1 MSNTQGVI
9 SSISLSARVRPA
21 AHVLGIRGGGWN
33 AIVNERGSIRLN
45 DGSPVLD
52 WHIAADDRWHD
63 PSTEPSVRQTRRAGV
78 PVIETRLR
86 IPGGDA
92 IQRVYAVADAGGL
105 VVIEITNE
113 STLPIAVAFTRPDV
127 VSSRTPSPRGA
138 QGIELPAG
146 SVVFPV
152 AHGSTLRVAL
162 RAAMHVANA
171 VANTVANVDV
181 ERLPSFEQLQKGW
194 LKAVE
199 QAGYVIVPEGAVAPL
214 VARLRSDALI
224 LSGHEIEDWAI
235 GAGGDCAND
244 SVAYILT
251 LQELLRMGEKLT
263 GESAQIRVDHAAR
276 LAQSVETLLKDNK
289 KASILPWDVERALFA
304 AQFVFERMGE
314 SRAADDVAAAQLRL
328 NSCAEPPNV
337 MPTDIRAI
345 AWVEEKMVAMQR
357 DGSVQIFGRGIPRLW
372 LGANLECHRVAA
384 GPLHTV
390 SFGIRWHGEKPAL
403 LWEVAGPAGI
413 KLTAGK
419 CDPTWTSVEATGET
433 LLLGF
438 AP

>member
-113 STLPIAVAFTRPDV
+113 STLPIAVAFTRPDLI
-127 VSSRTPSPRGA
+127 SSRTPSPRGA
-138 QGIELPAG
+138 QGIELPVG

-162 RAAMHVANA
+162 SAPLNVANES
-171 VANTVANVDV
+171 ANVDV

-224 LSGHEIEDWAI
+224 LSGHEIEDWGI

-244 SVAYILT
+244 PVAYMLT

-263 GESAQIRVDHAAR
+263 GDSAQIRVDHAAR
-276 LAQSVETLLKDNK
+276 LAQCVETLLKDHK
-289 KASILPWDVERALFA
+289 KSSVLPWDVERALFA
-304 AQFVFERMGE
+304 AQFVFARMGE
-314 SRAADDVAAAQLRL
+314 NRAADDVAAAQLRM
-328 NSCAEPPNV
+328 SSAAEPPNV

-345 AWVEEKMVAMQR
+345 AWVEEKMVAVQR

-372 LGANLECHRVAA
+372 LGANLECHRVSA
-384 GPLHTV
+384 GPMHTV

-403 LWEVAGPAGI
+403 LWEVSGPAGV
-413 KLTAGK
+413 KLNAGL
-419 CDPTWTSVEATGET
+419 CDPTWGSVEPTGET

-438 AP
+438 AI

>member
-78 PVIETRLR
+78 PVVETRLR

-113 STLPIAVAFTRPDV
+113 STLPIAVAFTRPDLI
-127 VSSRTPSPRGA
+127 SSRTPSPRGA
-138 QGIELPAG
+138 QGIELPVG

-162 RAAMHVANA
+162 SAPLNVANES
-171 VANTVANVDV
+171 ANVDV

-224 LSGHEIEDWAI
+224 LSGHEIEDWGI

-244 SVAYILT
+244 PVAYMLT

-263 GESAQIRVDHAAR
+263 GDSAQIRVDHAAR
-276 LAQSVETLLKDNK
+276 LAQCVETLLKDHK
-289 KASILPWDVERALFA
+289 KSSVLPWDVERALFA
-304 AQFVFERMGE
+304 AQFVFARMGE
-314 SRAADDVAAAQLRL
+314 NRAADDVAAAQLRM
-328 NSCAEPPNV
+328 SSAAEPPNV

-345 AWVEEKMVAMQR
+345 AWVEEKMVAVQR

-372 LGANLECHRVAA
+372 LGANLECHRVSA
-384 GPLHTV
+384 GPMHTV

-403 LWEVAGPAGI
+403 LWEVSGPAGV
-413 KLTAGK
+413 KLDAGL
-419 CDPTWTSVEATGET
+419 CDPTWSSVEPTGET

-438 AP
+438 AI

>member
-21 AHVLGIRGGGWN
+21 AHVLGIRAGGWN
-33 AIVNERGSIRLN
+33 AIVNERGSVRLN
-45 DGSPVLD
+45 DGSQVLD

-78 PVIETRLR
+78 PVVETRLR

-113 STLPIAVAFTRPDV
+113 STLPIAVAFTRPDLI
-127 VSSRTPSPRGA
+127 SSRTPSPRGA
-138 QGIELPAG
+138 QGIELPTG
-146 SVVFPV
+146 SVVFPI

-162 RAAMHVANA
+162 RAPN
-171 VANTVANVDV
+171 NDVANVDV

-194 LKAVE
+194 LKSVE

-224 LSGHEIEDWAI
+224 LSGHEIEDWAT

-244 SVAYILT
+244 PVAYILT

-263 GESAQIRVDHAAR
+263 GDSAQIRVDHAAR
-276 LAQSVETLLKDNK
+276 LAQSVETLLKENK
-289 KASILPWDVERALFA
+289 KSSILPWDVERALFA
-304 AQFVFERMGE
+304 AQFVFSRMGE
-314 SRAADDVAAAQLRL
+314 NRAADDVSAAQLRM
-328 NSCAEPPNV
+328 SSAAEPPNV
-337 MPTDIRAI
+337 MPADIRAI
-345 AWVEEKMVAMQR
+345 AWVEEKMVAVQR
-357 DGSVQIFGRGIPRLW
+357 DGSVQVFGRGIPRLW

-403 LWEVAGPAGI
+403 LWEVSGPAGV
-413 KLTAGK
+413 KLDAGI
-419 CDPTWTSVEATGET
+419 CDPTWSTVESTGET

-438 AP
+438 AV

>member
-21 AHVLGIRGGGWN
+21 AHVLGIRSGGWN

-78 PVIETRLR
+78 PVVETRLR

-127 VSSRTPSPRGA
+127 ISSRTPSPRGA
-138 QGIELPAG
+138 QGIELPSG

-162 RAAMHVANA
+162 RAPDNV
-171 VANTVANVDV
+171 VENVDV

-224 LSGHEIEDWAI
+224 LSGHEIEYWAI

-244 SVAYILT
+244 PVVYILT
-251 LQELLRMGEKLT
+251 LQELLRMGEKLNSV
-263 GESAQIRVDHAAR
+263 SAHIRVDHAAR
-276 LAQSVETLLKDNK
+276 LAQCVETLLKDNK
-289 KASILPWDVERALFA
+289 KAPILPWDVERALFA
-304 AQFVFERMGE
+304 AQFVFARMGE

-328 NSCAEPPNV
+328 SSAAEPPNV

-345 AWVEEKMVAMQR
+345 AWVEEKMVAVQR
-357 DGSVQIFGRGIPRLW
+357 DGTVQIFGRGIPRLW
-372 LGANLECHRVAA
+372 LGANLECHRVSA
-384 GPLHTV
+384 GPMHTV

-403 LWEVAGPAGI
+403 LWEVTGPAGI
-413 KLTAGK
+413 RLTAGK

>member
-21 AHVLGIRGGGWN
+21 AHVLGIRAGGWN
-33 AIVNERGSIRLN
+33 AIVNERGSVRLN
-45 DGSPVLD
+45 DGSQVLD

-78 PVIETRLR
+78 PVVETRLR

-113 STLPIAVAFTRPDV
+113 STLPIAVAFTRPDLI
-127 VSSRTPSPRGA
+127 SSRTPSPRGA
-138 QGIELPAG
+138 QGIELPTG

-162 RAAMHVANA
+162 RAPN
-171 VANTVANVDV
+171 NDVANVDV

-194 LKAVE
+194 LKSVE

-224 LSGHEIEDWAI
+224 LSGHEIEDWAT

-244 SVAYILT
+244 PVAYILT

-263 GESAQIRVDHAAR
+263 GDSAQIRVDHAAR
-276 LAQSVETLLKDNK
+276 LAQSVETLLKENK
-289 KASILPWDVERALFA
+289 KSSILPWDVERALFA
-304 AQFVFERMGE
+304 AQFVFSRMGE
-314 SRAADDVAAAQLRL
+314 NRAADDVSAAQLRM
-328 NSCAEPPNV
+328 SSAAEPPNI
-337 MPTDIRAI
+337 MPADIRAI
-345 AWVEEKMVAMQR
+345 AWVEEKMVAVQR
-357 DGSVQIFGRGIPRLW
+357 DGSVQVFGRGIPRLW

-403 LWEVAGPAGI
+403 LWEVSGPAGV
-413 KLTAGK
+413 KLDAGI
-419 CDPTWTSVEATGET
+419 CDPTWSTVESTGET

-438 AP
+438 AV

>member
-113 STLPIAVAFTRPDV
+113 STLPIAVAFTRPDLI
-127 VSSRTPSPRGA
+127 SSRTPSPRGA
-138 QGIELPAG
+138 QGIELPVG

-152 AHGSTLRVAL
+152 AHSSTLRVAL
-162 RAAMHVANA
+162 SAPLNVANE
-171 VANTVANVDV
+171 TANVDV

-224 LSGHEIEDWAI
+224 LSGHEIEDWGI

-244 SVAYILT
+244 PVAYMLT

-263 GESAQIRVDHAAR
+263 GDSAQIRVDHAAR
-276 LAQSVETLLKDNK
+276 LAQCVETLLKDHK
-289 KASILPWDVERALFA
+289 KSSVLPWDVERALFA
-304 AQFVFERMGE
+304 GQFVFSRMGE
-314 SRAADDVAAAQLRL
+314 SRAADDVAAAQLRM
-328 NSCAEPPNV
+328 SSAAEPPNV

-372 LGANLECHRVAA
+372 LGANLECHRVSA
-384 GPLHTV
+384 GPMHTV

>member
-113 STLPIAVAFTRPDV
+113 STLPIAVAFTRPDLI
-127 VSSRTPSPRGA
+127 SSRTPSPRGA
-138 QGIELPAG
+138 QGIELPVG

-162 RAAMHVANA
+162 SAPLNVANE
-171 VANTVANVDV
+171 TANVDV

-224 LSGHEIEDWAI
+224 LSGHEIEDWGI

-244 SVAYILT
+244 PVAYMLT

-263 GESAQIRVDHAAR
+263 GDSAQIRVDHAAR
-276 LAQSVETLLKDNK
+276 LAQCVETLLKDHK
-289 KASILPWDVERALFA
+289 KSSVLPWDVERALFA
-304 AQFVFERMGE
+304 AQFVFARMGE
-314 SRAADDVAAAQLRL
+314 NRAADDVAAAQLRM
-328 NSCAEPPNV
+328 SSAAEPPNV

-345 AWVEEKMVAMQR
+345 AWVEEKMVAVQR

-372 LGANLECHRVAA
+372 LGANLECHRVSA
-384 GPLHTV
+384 GPMHTV

-403 LWEVAGPAGI
+403 LWEVSGPAGV
-413 KLTAGK
+413 KLNAGL
-419 CDPTWTSVEATGET
+419 CDPTWSSVEPTGET

-438 AP
+438 AI

>member
-105 VVIEITNE
+105 VVVEITNE
-113 STLPIAVAFTRPDV
+113 STVPIAVAFTRPDV
-127 VSSRTPSPRGA
+127 ISSRTPSPRGA
-138 QGIELPAG
+138 QGIELPTG

-162 RAAMHVANA
+162 RAAMH
-171 VANTVANVDV
+171 VANVDV

-214 VARLRSDALI
+214 VARLRSDALV
-224 LSGHEIEDWAI
+224 LSGHEIEDWGI

-244 SVAYILT
+244 PVAYILT
-251 LQELLRMGEKLT
+251 LQELLRMGEKLN
-263 GESAQIRVDHAAR
+263 GDSAQIRVDHAAR
-276 LAQSVETLLKDNK
+276 LAQCVETLLKDHK
-289 KASILPWDVERALFA
+289 KSSVLPWDVERALFA
-304 AQFVFERMGE
+304 AQFVFARMGE
-314 SRAADDVAAAQLRL
+314 SRAADDVAAAQLRM
-328 NSCAEPPNV
+328 SSAAEPPNV
-337 MPTDIRAI
+337 MPTGIRAS

>member
-1 MSNTQGVI
+1 MSNSQGVI

-21 AHVLGIRGGGWN
+21 AHVLGIRAGGWN
-33 AIVNERGSIRLN
+33 AIVNERGSVRLN
-45 DGSPVLD
+45 DGSQVLD

-78 PVIETRLR
+78 PVVETRLR

-113 STLPIAVAFTRPDV
+113 STLPIAVAFTRPDLI
-127 VSSRTPSPRGA
+127 SSRTPSPRGA
-138 QGIELPAG
+138 QGIELPTG
-146 SVVFPV
+146 SGVFPV

-162 RAAMHVANA
+162 RAPN
-171 VANTVANVDV
+171 NDVANVDV

-194 LKAVE
+194 LKSVE

-224 LSGHEIEDWAI
+224 LSGHEIEDWAT

-244 SVAYILT
+244 PVAYILT

-263 GESAQIRVDHAAR
+263 GDSAQIRVDHAAR
-276 LAQSVETLLKDNK
+276 LAQCVETLLKENK
-289 KASILPWDVERALFA
+289 KSSILPWDVERALFA
-304 AQFVFERMGE
+304 AQFVFSRMGE
-314 SRAADDVAAAQLRL
+314 NRAADDVSAAQLRM
-328 NSCAEPPNV
+328 SSAAEPPNV
-337 MPTDIRAI
+337 MPADIRAI
-345 AWVEEKMVAMQR
+345 AWVEEKMVAVQR
-357 DGSVQIFGRGIPRLW
+357 DGSVQVFGRGIPRLW

-403 LWEVAGPAGI
+403 LWEVSGPAGV
-413 KLTAGK
+413 KLDAGI
-419 CDPTWTSVEATGET
+419 CDPTWSTVESTGET

-438 AP
+438 AV

>member
-162 RAAMHVANA
+162 RALDNV
-171 VANTVANVDV
+171 VANVDV

-244 SVAYILT
+244 PAAYILT

-263 GESAQIRVDHAAR
+263 GDSALIRFDHAAR
-276 LAQSVETLLKDNK
+276 LAQCVETLLKENK
-289 KASILPWDVERALFA
+289 KTPILPWDVERALFA
-304 AQFVFERMGE
+304 AQFVFARMGE
-314 SRAADDVAAAQLRL
+314 SRAADDVAATQLRL
-328 NSCAEPPNV
+328 SSAAEPPNV

-372 LGANLECHRVAA
+372 LGANLECHRVAV

>member
-1 MSNTQGVI
+1 MSNSQGVI

-21 AHVLGIRGGGWN
+21 AHVLGIRAGGWN
-33 AIVNERGSIRLN
+33 AIVNERGSVRLN
-45 DGSPVLD
+45 DGSQVLD

-78 PVIETRLR
+78 PVVETRLR

-113 STLPIAVAFTRPDV
+113 STLPIAVAFTRPDLI
-127 VSSRTPSPRGA
+127 SSRTPSPRGA
-138 QGIELPAG
+138 QGIELPTG

-162 RAAMHVANA
+162 RAPN
-171 VANTVANVDV
+171 NDVANVDV

-194 LKAVE
+194 LKSVE

-224 LSGHEIEDWAI
+224 LSGHEIEDWAT

-244 SVAYILT
+244 PVAYILT

-263 GESAQIRVDHAAR
+263 GDSAQIRVDHAAR
-276 LAQSVETLLKDNK
+276 LAQSVETLLKENK
-289 KASILPWDVERALFA
+289 KSSILPWDVERALFA
-304 AQFVFERMGE
+304 AQFVFSRMGE
-314 SRAADDVAAAQLRL
+314 NRAADDVSAAQLRM
-328 NSCAEPPNV
+328 SSAAEPPNV

-345 AWVEEKMVAMQR
+345 AWVEEKMVAVQR
-357 DGSVQIFGRGIPRLW
+357 DGSVQVFGRGIPRLW

-403 LWEVAGPAGI
+403 LWEVSGPAGV
-413 KLTAGK
+413 KLDAGI
-419 CDPTWTSVEATGET
+419 CDPTWSTVESTGET

-438 AP
+438 AV

>member
-78 PVIETRLR
+78 PVVETRLR

-113 STLPIAVAFTRPDV
+113 STLPIAVAFTRSDV
-127 VSSRTPSPRGA
+127 ISSRTPSPRGA

-162 RAAMHVANA
+162 CAASNVANEI
-171 VANTVANVDV
+171 TNVDV

-194 LKAVE
+194 LKVVE
-199 QAGYVIVPEGAVAPL
+199 QAGYVIVPEGTVAPL
-214 VARLRSDALI
+214 VARLRSDALA
-224 LSGHEIEDWAI
+224 LSGHEIEDWGI

-244 SVAYILT
+244 PVAYMLT

-263 GESAQIRVDHAAR
+263 GDSDQIRVDHAAR
-276 LAQSVETLLKDNK
+276 LAQCVETLLKDHK
-289 KASILPWDVERALFA
+289 KSSVLPWDVERALFA
-304 AQFVFERMGE
+304 AQFVFARIGE
-314 SRAADDVAAAQLRL
+314 NRAADDVAAAQLRM
-328 NSCAEPPNV
+328 SSAAEPPNV

-345 AWVEEKMVAMQR
+345 AWVEEKMVAVQR

-403 LWEVAGPAGI
+403 LWEVSGPAGI

-438 AP
+438 V

>member
-21 AHVLGIRGGGWN
+21 AHVLGVRAGGWN
-33 AIVNERGSIRLN
+33 AIVNERGSVRLN

-78 PVIETRLR
+78 PVVETRLR

-162 RAAMHVANA
+162 RAPKYVANA
-171 VANTVANVDV
+171 VASVDV

-214 VARLRSDALI
+214 VARLRSDALV

-244 SVAYILT
+244 PVAYILT
-251 LQELLRMGEKLT
+251 LQELLRMGEKIT
-263 GESAQIRVDHAAR
+263 GDSAHIRIDHAAR
-276 LAQSVETLLKDNK
+276 LAQCVETLLKENK
-289 KASILPWDVERALFA
+289 KSSILPWDVERALFA
-304 AQFVFERMGE
+304 AQFVFARMGE
-314 SRAADDVAAAQLRL
+314 NRAADDVGAAQSRL
-328 NSCAEPPNV
+328 SSAAEPPNV

-357 DGSVQIFGRGIPRLW
+357 DGSVQVFGRGIPRLW
-372 LGANLECHRVAA
+372 LGANLECHRVSA

-403 LWEVAGPAGI
+403 LWEVSGPAGI
-413 KLTAGK
+413 KLDAGL
-419 CDPTWTSVEATGET
+419 CDPTWSSVEPTGET

>member
-113 STLPIAVAFTRPDV
+113 STLPIAVAFTRPDLI
-127 VSSRTPSPRGA
+127 SSRTPSPRGA
-138 QGIELPAG
+138 QGIELPVG

-162 RAAMHVANA
+162 SAPLNVANES
-171 VANTVANVDV
+171 ANVDV

-224 LSGHEIEDWAI
+224 LSGHEIEDWGI

-244 SVAYILT
+244 PVAYMLT

-263 GESAQIRVDHAAR
+263 GDSAQIRVDHAAR
-276 LAQSVETLLKDNK
+276 LAQCVETLLKNHK
-289 KASILPWDVERALFA
+289 KSSVLPWDVERALFA
-304 AQFVFERMGE
+304 AQFVFARMGE
-314 SRAADDVAAAQLRL
+314 NRAADDVAAAQLRM
-328 NSCAEPPNV
+328 SSAAEPPNV

-345 AWVEEKMVAMQR
+345 AWVEEKMVAVQR

-372 LGANLECHRVAA
+372 LGANLECHRVSA
-384 GPLHTV
+384 GPMHTV

-403 LWEVAGPAGI
+403 LWEVSGPAGV
-413 KLTAGK
+413 KLNAGL
-419 CDPTWTSVEATGET
+419 CDPTWSSVEPTGET

-438 AP
+438 AI

>member
-21 AHVLGIRGGGWN
+21 AHVLGIRSGGWN

-45 DGSPVLD
+45 DGSSVLD

-92 IQRVYAVADAGGL
+92 IQSVYAVADAGGL

-127 VSSRTPSPRGA
+127 ISSRTPSPRGA
-138 QGIELPAG
+138 QGIELPTG

-152 AHGSTLRVAL
+152 AHGTTLRVAL
-162 RAAMHVANA
+162 RAPDNV
-171 VANTVANVDV
+171 VANVDV
-181 ERLPSFEQLQKGW
+181 DRLPSFEQLQKGW

-224 LSGHEIEDWAI
+224 LSGHEIEDWSI

-244 SVAYILT
+244 PVAYILT
-251 LQELLRMGEKLT
+251 LQELLRMGEKLNSDST
-263 GESAQIRVDHAAR
+263 HIRVDHAAR
-276 LAQSVETLLKDNK
+276 LAQCVETLLKENK
-289 KASILPWDVERALFA
+289 KTPILPWDVERALFA
-304 AQFVFERMGE
+304 AQFVFARMGE
-314 SRAADDVAAAQLRL
+314 SRAADDVAAAQLRM
-328 NSCAEPPNV
+328 SSVAEPPNV

>member
-1 MSNTQGVI
+1 MSNSQGVI

-21 AHVLGIRGGGWN
+21 AHVLGIRAGGWN
-33 AIVNERGSIRLN
+33 AIVNERGSVRLN
-45 DGSPVLD
+45 DGSQVLD

-78 PVIETRLR
+78 PVVETRLR

-113 STLPIAVAFTRPDV
+113 STLPIAVAFTRPDLI
-127 VSSRTPSPRGA
+127 SSRTPSPRGA
-138 QGIELPAG
+138 KGIELPTG

-162 RAAMHVANA
+162 RAPN
-171 VANTVANVDV
+171 NDVANVDV

-194 LKAVE
+194 LKSVE

-224 LSGHEIEDWAI
+224 LSGHEIEDWAT

-244 SVAYILT
+244 PVAYILT

-263 GESAQIRVDHAAR
+263 GDSAQIRVDHAAR
-276 LAQSVETLLKDNK
+276 LAQSVETLLKENK
-289 KASILPWDVERALFA
+289 KSSILPWDVERALFA
-304 AQFVFERMGE
+304 AQFVFSRMGE
-314 SRAADDVAAAQLRL
+314 NRAADDVSAAQLRM
-328 NSCAEPPNV
+328 SSAAEPPNV
-337 MPTDIRAI
+337 MPADIRAI
-345 AWVEEKMVAMQR
+345 AWVEEKMVAVQR
-357 DGSVQIFGRGIPRLW
+357 DGSVQVFGRGIPRLW

-403 LWEVAGPAGI
+403 LWEVSGPAGV
-413 KLTAGK
+413 KLDAGI
-419 CDPTWTSVEATGET
+419 CDPTWSTVESTGET

-438 AP
+438 SV

>member
-33 AIVNERGSIRLN
+33 AIVNERGSVRLN

-113 STLPIAVAFTRPDV
+113 STLPIAVAFTRPDL

-138 QGIELPAG
+138 QGIELPTG

-162 RAAMHVANA
+162 RAPLNVANE
-171 VANTVANVDV
+171 TVNVDV

-194 LKAVE
+194 LKSVE

-224 LSGHEIEDWAI
+224 LSGHDIEDWSI

-244 SVAYILT
+244 PVAYILT

-263 GESAQIRVDHAAR
+263 GDSTLIRVDHAAR
-276 LAQSVETLLKDNK
+276 LAQCVETLLKDHK
-289 KASILPWDVERALFA
+289 KSSILPWDVERALFA
-304 AQFVFERMGE
+304 AQFVFSRMGE
-314 SRAADDVAAAQLRL
+314 NRAADDVAAAQLRM
-328 NSCAEPPNV
+328 SSAADPPNV

-345 AWVEEKMVAMQR
+345 AWVEEKMVAVQR

-403 LWEVAGPAGI
+403 LWEVSGPAGV
-413 KLTAGK
+413 KLDAGI
-419 CDPTWTSVEATGET
+419 CDPTWTSVESAGET

-438 AP
+438 AV

>member
-33 AIVNERGSIRLN
+33 AIVNERGSVRLN

-162 RAAMHVANA
+162 RAPDNV
-171 VANTVANVDV
+171 VANVDV

-244 SVAYILT
+244 PVAYILT

-263 GESAQIRVDHAAR
+263 GDSALIRVDHAAR
-276 LAQSVETLLKDNK
+276 LAQCVETLLKDNK
-289 KASILPWDVERALFA
+289 KTPILPWDVERALFA
-304 AQFVFERMGE
+304 AQFVFARMGE

-328 NSCAEPPNV
+328 SSAAEPPNV

>member
-1 MSNTQGVI
+1 
-9 SSISLSARVRPA
+9 VRPA

-162 RAAMHVANA
+162 RALDNV
-171 VANTVANVDV
+171 VANVDV

-244 SVAYILT
+244 PVAYILT

-263 GESAQIRVDHAAR
+263 GDSALIRVDHAAR
-276 LAQSVETLLKDNK
+276 LAQCVETLLKDNK
-289 KASILPWDVERALFA
+289 KTPILPWDVERALFA
-304 AQFVFERMGE
+304 AQFVFARMGE
-314 SRAADDVAAAQLRL
+314 SRAADDVAATQLRL
-328 NSCAEPPNV
+328 SSAAEPPNV

-438 AP
+438 V

>member
-1 MSNTQGVI
+1 MSNSQGVI

-21 AHVLGIRGGGWN
+21 AHVLGIRAGGWN
-33 AIVNERGSIRLN
+33 AIVNERGSVRLN
-45 DGSPVLD
+45 DGSQVLD

-78 PVIETRLR
+78 PVVETRLR

-113 STLPIAVAFTRPDV
+113 STLPIAVAFTRPDLI
-127 VSSRTPSPRGA
+127 SSRTPSPRGA
-138 QGIELPAG
+138 QGIELPTG
-146 SVVFPV
+146 SGVFPV

-162 RAAMHVANA
+162 RAPNKD
-171 VANTVANVDV
+171 VANVDV

-194 LKAVE
+194 LKSVE

-224 LSGHEIEDWAI
+224 LSGHEIEDWAT

-244 SVAYILT
+244 PVAYILT

-263 GESAQIRVDHAAR
+263 GDSAQIRVDHAAR
-276 LAQSVETLLKDNK
+276 LAQCVETLLKENK
-289 KASILPWDVERALFA
+289 KSSILPWDVERALFA
-304 AQFVFERMGE
+304 AQFVFSRMGE
-314 SRAADDVAAAQLRL
+314 NRAADDVSAAQLRM
-328 NSCAEPPNV
+328 SSAAEPPNV
-337 MPTDIRAI
+337 MPADIRAI
-345 AWVEEKMVAMQR
+345 AWVEEKMVAVQR
-357 DGSVQIFGRGIPRLW
+357 DGSVQVFGRGIQRLW

-403 LWEVAGPAGI
+403 LWEVSGPAGV
-413 KLTAGK
+413 KLDAGI
-419 CDPTWTSVEATGET
+419 CDPTWSTVESTGET

-438 AP
+438 AV

>member
-1 MSNTQGVI
+1 MQLLMSAALFDLMMVRQ
-9 SSISLSARVRPA
+9 SSIGTL
-21 AHVLGIRGGGWN
+21 
-33 AIVNERGSIRLN
+33 RLTTA
-45 DGSPVLD
+45 G
-52 WHIAADDRWHD
+52 
-63 PSTEPSVRQTRRAGV
+63 TTRRLSRACDKHDV
-78 PVIETRLR
+78 PVCRLLKLVY
-86 IPGGDA
+86 GYLV
-92 IQRVYAVADAGGL
+92 VYAVADAGGL

-113 STLPIAVAFTRPDV
+113 STLPIAVAFTRPDLI
-127 VSSRTPSPRGA
+127 SSRTPSPRGA
-138 QGIELPAG
+138 QGIELPVG

-162 RAAMHVANA
+162 SAPLNVANES
-171 VANTVANVDV
+171 ANVDV

-224 LSGHEIEDWAI
+224 LSGHEIEDWGI

-244 SVAYILT
+244 PVAYMLT

-263 GESAQIRVDHAAR
+263 GDSAQIRVDHAAR
-276 LAQSVETLLKDNK
+276 LAQCVETLLKDHK
-289 KASILPWDVERALFA
+289 KSSVLPWDVERALFA
-304 AQFVFERMGE
+304 AQFVFARIGE
-314 SRAADDVAAAQLRL
+314 NRAADDVAAAQLRM
-328 NSCAEPPNV
+328 SSAAEPPNV

-345 AWVEEKMVAMQR
+345 AWVEEKMVAVQR

-372 LGANLECHRVAA
+372 LGANLECHRVSA
-384 GPLHTV
+384 GPMHTV

-403 LWEVAGPAGI
+403 LWEVSGPAGV
-413 KLTAGK
+413 KLDAGL
-419 CDPTWTSVEATGET
+419 CDPTWSSVEPTGET

-438 AP
+438 AI

>member
-113 STLPIAVAFTRPDV
+113 STLPIAVAFTRPDLI
-127 VSSRTPSPRGA
+127 SSRTPSPRGA
-138 QGIELPAG
+138 QGIELPVG

-162 RAAMHVANA
+162 SAPLNVANES
-171 VANTVANVDV
+171 ANVDV

-224 LSGHEIEDWAI
+224 LSGHEIEDWGI

-244 SVAYILT
+244 PVAYMLT

-263 GESAQIRVDHAAR
+263 GDSAQIRVDHAAR
-276 LAQSVETLLKDNK
+276 LAQCVETLLKDHK
-289 KASILPWDVERALFA
+289 KSSVLPWDVERALFA
-304 AQFVFERMGE
+304 AQFVFARMGE
-314 SRAADDVAAAQLRL
+314 NRAADDVAAAQLRM
-328 NSCAEPPNV
+328 SSAAEPPNV

-345 AWVEEKMVAMQR
+345 AWVEEKMVAVQR

-372 LGANLECHRVAA
+372 LGANLECHRVSA
-384 GPLHTV
+384 GPMHTV

-403 LWEVAGPAGI
+403 LWEVSGPAGV
-413 KLTAGK
+413 KLNAGL
-419 CDPTWTSVEATGET
+419 CDPTWSSVEPTGET

-438 AP
+438 AI

>member
-33 AIVNERGSIRLN
+33 AIVNERGAVRLN

-127 VSSRTPSPRGA
+127 ISSRTPSPRGA
-138 QGIELPAG
+138 QGIELPTG

-162 RAAMHVANA
+162 RAPDNV
-171 VANTVANVDV
+171 VENVDV

-224 LSGHEIEDWAI
+224 LSGHEIEYWAI

-244 SVAYILT
+244 PVVYILT
-251 LQELLRMGEKLT
+251 LQELLRMGEKLNSV
-263 GESAQIRVDHAAR
+263 SAHIRVDHAAR
-276 LAQSVETLLKDNK
+276 LAQCVETLLKDNK
-289 KASILPWDVERALFA
+289 KAPILPWDVERALFA
-304 AQFVFERMGE
+304 AQFVFARMGE

-328 NSCAEPPNV
+328 SSAAEPPNV

>member
-1 MSNTQGVI
+1 MSNSQGVI

-21 AHVLGIRGGGWN
+21 AHVLGIRAGGWN
-33 AIVNERGSIRLN
+33 AIVNERGSVRLN
-45 DGSPVLD
+45 DGSQVLD

-78 PVIETRLR
+78 PVVETRLR

-113 STLPIAVAFTRPDV
+113 STLPIAVAFTRPDLI
-127 VSSRTPSPRGA
+127 SSRTPSPRGA
-138 QGIELPAG
+138 QGIELPTG

-162 RAAMHVANA
+162 RAPLNVANE
-171 VANTVANVDV
+171 TVNVDV

-194 LKAVE
+194 LKSVE

-224 LSGHEIEDWAI
+224 LSGHEIEDWAT

-244 SVAYILT
+244 PVAYILT

-263 GESAQIRVDHAAR
+263 GDSAQIRVDHAAR
-276 LAQSVETLLKDNK
+276 LAQSVETLLKENK
-289 KASILPWDVERALFA
+289 KSSRLPWDVERALFA
-304 AQFVFERMGE
+304 AQFVFSRMGE
-314 SRAADDVAAAQLRL
+314 NRAADDVSAAQLRM
-328 NSCAEPPNV
+328 SSAAEPPNV
-337 MPTDIRAI
+337 MPADIRAI
-345 AWVEEKMVAMQR
+345 AWVEEKMVAVQR
-357 DGSVQIFGRGIPRLW
+357 DGSVQVFGRGIPRLW
-372 LGANLECHRVAA
+372 LGANLECHRVAV

-403 LWEVAGPAGI
+403 LWEVSGPAGV
-413 KLTAGK
+413 KLDAGI
-419 CDPTWTSVEATGET
+419 CDPTWSTVESTGET

-438 AP
+438 AV

>member
-21 AHVLGIRGGGWN
+21 AHVLGIRSGGWN

-78 PVIETRLR
+78 PVVETRLR

-127 VSSRTPSPRGA
+127 ISSRTPSPRGA
-138 QGIELPAG
+138 QGIELPSG

-162 RAAMHVANA
+162 RAPDNV
-171 VANTVANVDV
+171 VENVDV

-224 LSGHEIEDWAI
+224 LSGHEIEYWAI

-244 SVAYILT
+244 PVVYILT
-251 LQELLRMGEKLT
+251 LQELLRMGEKLNSV
-263 GESAQIRVDHAAR
+263 SAHIRVDHAAR
-276 LAQSVETLLKDNK
+276 LAQCVETLLKDNK
-289 KASILPWDVERALFA
+289 KAPILPWDVERALFA
-304 AQFVFERMGE
+304 AQFVFARMGE

-328 NSCAEPPNV
+328 SSAAEPPNV

-372 LGANLECHRVAA
+372 LGANLECHRVSA
-384 GPLHTV
+384 GPMHTV

-438 AP
+438 V

>member
-33 AIVNERGSIRLN
+33 AIVNERGSVRLN

-78 PVIETRLR
+78 PVVETRLR

-105 VVIEITNE
+105 VAIEITNE
-113 STLPIAVAFTRPDV
+113 STLPIAVAFTRPDLI
-127 VSSRTPSPRGA
+127 SSRTPSPRGA
-138 QGIELPAG
+138 QGIELPPG

-162 RAAMHVANA
+162 RAPLNVANE
-171 VANTVANVDV
+171 TMNVDV

-194 LKAVE
+194 LKSVE

-224 LSGHEIEDWAI
+224 LSGHEIEDWSI

-244 SVAYILT
+244 PIAYILT

-263 GESAQIRVDHAAR
+263 GDSTLIRVDHAAR
-276 LAQSVETLLKDNK
+276 LAQCVETLLKDHK
-289 KASILPWDVERALFA
+289 KSAILPWDVERALFA
-304 AQFVFERMGE
+304 AQFVFSRMGE
-314 SRAADDVAAAQLRL
+314 NRAADDVAAAQLRMR
-328 NSCAEPPNV
+328 NAAEPPNV

-345 AWVEEKMVAMQR
+345 AWVEEKMVSVQR
-357 DGSVQIFGRGIPRLW
+357 DGSVQVFGRGIPRLW
-372 LGANLECHRVAA
+372 LGANLECHRVVA
-384 GPLHTV
+384 GAFHTV

-403 LWEVAGPAGI
+403 LWEVSGPAGI
-413 KLTAGK
+413 KLDAGI
-419 CDPTWTSVEATGET
+419 CDPTWSTVESTGET

>member
-162 RAAMHVANA
+162 RAPDSV
-171 VANTVANVDV
+171 VANVDV

-244 SVAYILT
+244 PVAYILT

-263 GESAQIRVDHAAR
+263 GDSALIRVDHAAR
-276 LAQSVETLLKDNK
+276 LAQCVETLLKDNK
-289 KASILPWDVERALFA
+289 KTPILPWDVERALFA
-304 AQFVFERMGE
+304 AQFVFARMGE
-314 SRAADDVAAAQLRL
+314 SRAADDVAATQLRL
-328 NSCAEPPNV
+328 SSAAEPPNV
-337 MPTDIRAI
+337 MPTDICAI

-372 LGANLECHRVAA
+372 LGANLECHRVAV

>member
-162 RAAMHVANA
+162 RAPDSV
-171 VANTVANVDV
+171 VANVDV

-244 SVAYILT
+244 PVAYILT

-263 GESAQIRVDHAAR
+263 GDSALIRFDHAAR
-276 LAQSVETLLKDNK
+276 LAQCVETLLKENK
-289 KASILPWDVERALFA
+289 KTPILPWGVERALFA
-304 AQFVFERMGE
+304 AQFVFARMGE
-314 SRAADDVAAAQLRL
+314 SRAADDVAATQLRL
-328 NSCAEPPNV
+328 SSAAEPPNV

-372 LGANLECHRVAA
+372 LGANLECHRVAV

>member
-21 AHVLGIRGGGWN
+21 AHVLGIRSGGWN

-78 PVIETRLR
+78 PVVETRLR

-127 VSSRTPSPRGA
+127 ISSRTPSPRGA
-138 QGIELPAG
+138 QGIELPSG

-162 RAAMHVANA
+162 RAPDNV
-171 VANTVANVDV
+171 VENVDV

-224 LSGHEIEDWAI
+224 LSGHEIEYWAI

-244 SVAYILT
+244 PVVYILT
-251 LQELLRMGEKLT
+251 LQELLRMGEKLNSV
-263 GESAQIRVDHAAR
+263 SAHIRVDHAAR
-276 LAQSVETLLKDNK
+276 LAQCVETLLKDNK
-289 KASILPWDVERALFA
+289 KAPILPWDVERALFA
-304 AQFVFERMGE
+304 AQFVFARMGE

-328 NSCAEPPNV
+328 SSAAEPPNV

-345 AWVEEKMVAMQR
+345 AWVEEKMVAVQR
-357 DGSVQIFGRGIPRLW
+357 DGTVQIFGRGIPRLW
-372 LGANLECHRVAA
+372 LGANLECHRVSA
-384 GPLHTV
+384 GPMHTV

-403 LWEVAGPAGI
+403 LWEVTGPAGI

-438 AP
+438 V

>member
-162 RAAMHVANA
+162 RAPDNV
-171 VANTVANVDV
+171 VANVDV

-224 LSGHEIEDWAI
+224 LSGHEIKDWAI

-263 GESAQIRVDHAAR
+263 GDSALIRVDHAAR

-289 KASILPWDVERALFA
+289 KVSILPWDVERALFA
-304 AQFVFERMGE
+304 AQFVFARMGE
-314 SRAADDVAAAQLRL
+314 SRAADDVAATQLRL
-328 NSCAEPPNV
+328 SSAAEPPNV

>member
-33 AIVNERGSIRLN
+33 AIVNERGSIRFN

-78 PVIETRLR
+78 PVVETRLR

-113 STLPIAVAFTRPDV
+113 STLPIAVAFTRSDV

-152 AHGSTLRVAL
+152 AHGSTLRVAVCAPL
-162 RAAMHVANA
+162 NVANES
-171 VANTVANVDV
+171 ANVDV

-244 SVAYILT
+244 PVAYILT

-263 GESAQIRVDHAAR
+263 GDPAQIRVDHAAR
-276 LAQSVETLLKDNK
+276 LAQAVETLLKENRK
-289 KASILPWDVERALFA
+289 SSILPWDVERALFA
-304 AQFVFERMGE
+304 AQFVFSRMGE
-314 SRAADDVAAAQLRL
+314 NRAADDVATAQLRM
-328 NSCAEPPNV
+328 SSAAEPPNV

-345 AWVEEKMVAMQR
+345 AWVEEKMVAVQR

-372 LGANLECHRVAA
+372 LGANLECHRVSA
-384 GPLHTV
+384 GALHTV

-403 LWEVAGPAGI
+403 LWEVSGPAGV
-413 KLTAGK
+413 KLDAGL
-419 CDPTWTSVEATGET
+419 CDPTWSTVEPTGET

-438 AP
+438 AI

>member
-21 AHVLGIRGGGWN
+21 AHVLGIRSGGWN

-78 PVIETRLR
+78 PVVETRLR

-127 VSSRTPSPRGA
+127 ISSRTPSPRGA
-138 QGIELPAG
+138 QGIELPSG

-162 RAAMHVANA
+162 RAPDNV
-171 VANTVANVDV
+171 VENVDV

-224 LSGHEIEDWAI
+224 LSGHEIEYWAI

-244 SVAYILT
+244 PVVYILT
-251 LQELLRMGEKLT
+251 LQELLRMGEKLNSV
-263 GESAQIRVDHAAR
+263 SAHIRVDHAAR
-276 LAQSVETLLKDNK
+276 LAQCVETLLKDNK
-289 KASILPWDVERALFA
+289 KAPILPWDVERALFA
-304 AQFVFERMGE
+304 AQFVFARMGE

-328 NSCAEPPNV
+328 SSAAEPPNV

-345 AWVEEKMVAMQR
+345 AWVEEKMVAVQR
-357 DGSVQIFGRGIPRLW
+357 DGTVQIFGRGIPRLW
-372 LGANLECHRVAA
+372 LGANLECHRVSA
-384 GPLHTV
+384 GPMHTV

-403 LWEVAGPAGI
+403 LWEVTGPAGI
-413 KLTAGK
+413 RLTAGK
-419 CDPTWTSVEATGET
+419 CDPTWNSVEATGEA

>member
-33 AIVNERGSIRLN
+33 AIVNERGSVRLN

-113 STLPIAVAFTRPDV
+113 STLPIAVAFTRSDV

-138 QGIELPAG
+138 QGIELPVG

-162 RAAMHVANA
+162 RAPMHVANA
-171 VANTVANVDV
+171 VENTVVDV

-194 LKAVE
+194 LKSVE

-224 LSGHEIEDWAI
+224 LSGHEIEDWSI

-244 SVAYILT
+244 PVAYILT

-263 GESAQIRVDHAAR
+263 GDSAQIHVDHAAR
-276 LAQSVETLLKDNK
+276 LAQCVETLLKDHK
-289 KASILPWDVERALFA
+289 KSSILPWDVERALFA
-304 AQFVFERMGE
+304 AQFVFARMGE
-314 SRAADDVAAAQLRL
+314 NRAADDVAAAQMRL
-328 NSCAEPPNV
+328 SSAAEPPNV

-345 AWVEEKMVAMQR
+345 AWVEEKMVAVQR

-403 LWEVAGPAGI
+403 LWDVSGPAGV
-413 KLTAGK
+413 KLDAGI
-419 CDPTWTSVEATGET
+419 CDPTWSSVESTGET

-438 AP
+438 AV